1 VADPALHLLAGPNG
15 SGKTTFYERVLLPVT
30 NLRFVNADLIAAAT
44 WPGTEAEHAYEASA
58 LATDQRSRLIAER
71 VSFAT
76 ETVFSHPSKL
86 ELIAAASQAGYL
98 VTLHVVA
105 VPVELAVARVVERSV
120 QGGHSVP
127 EHKVRE
133 RYQRLWAYVRQAIDL
148 VDAAH
153 VYDNSRAATPYREI
167 ARYRDGT
174 LVGPAGWPDWI
185 PEDLRTCD
193 G

>member
-1 VADPALHLLAGPNG
+1 MADPALHLVAGPNG
-15 SGKTTFYERVLLPVT
+15 SGKTTFYQRVLLPVT
-30 NLRFVNADLIAAAT
+30 NLGFVNADVIAAAT

-58 LATDQRSRLIAER
+58 LAADQRGRLMAER

-86 ELIAAASQAGYL
+86 ELLSTAARLGYL

-105 VPVELAVARVVERSV
+105 VPVDLAVARVAERV
-120 QGGHSVP
+120 GHGGHSVP

-133 RYQRLWAYVRQAIDL
+133 RYRRLWGYVRQAIDL

-153 VYDNSRAATPYREI
+153 VYDNSRAATPFREI
-167 ARYRDGT
+167 ARYRDGAP
-174 LVGPAGWPDWI
+174 VGPASWPPWI
-185 PEDLRTCD
+185 PDVLRSFD

>member
-30 NLRFVNADLIAAAT
+30 NLGFVNADVIAAAT
-44 WPGTEAEHAYEASA
+44 WPGAEVQHAYEAAA
-58 LATDQRSRLIAER
+58 LAADQRSRLIADR

-76 ETVFSHPSKL
+76 ETIFSHRSKL
-86 ELIAAASQAGYL
+86 ELLSTAARAGYL

-105 VPVELAVARVVERSV
+105 VPVDLAVARIVERV
-120 QGGHSVP
+120 GHGGHSVP
-127 EHKVRE
+127 EDKLRE
-133 RYQRLWAYVRQAIDL
+133 RYQGLWGYVRHAIGL

-153 VYDNSRAATPYREI
+153 VYDNSRAATPFREI
-167 ARYRDGT
+167 ARYRDGA
-174 LVGPAGWPDWI
+174 LVGPASWPPWI
-185 PEDLRTCD
+185 PADLRSFD

>member
-1 VADPALHLLAGPNG
+1 MADPALHLLAGPNG
-15 SGKTTFYERVLLPVT
+15 SGKTTFYQQVLLPVT
-30 NLRFVNADLIAAAT
+30 NLGFVNADVIAAAV
-44 WPGTEAEHAYEASA
+44 WPGAEAEHAYEASA
-58 LATDQRSRLIAER
+58 MAADERSRLIADR

-86 ELIAAASQAGYL
+86 ELLAEAAQAGYL

-105 VPVELAVARVVERSV
+105 VPVDLAVARVVERAA
-120 QGGHSVP
+120 QGGHAVP

-133 RYQRLWAYVRQAIDL
+133 RYQRLWGYVRQAIAL

-167 ARYRDGT
+167 ARFRDGA
-174 LVGPAGWPDWI
+174 LVGPAGWPAWI
-185 PEDLRTCD
+185 PDDLRSLAR
-193 G
+193 

>member
-1 VADPALHLLAGPNG
+1 MADPALHLLAGPNG

-30 NLRFVNADLIAAAT
+30 NLGFVNADLIAAAN
-44 WPGTEAEHAYEASA
+44 WPGAEAEHAYEASA
-58 LATDQRSRLIAER
+58 LAAEQRNRLIAER

-86 ELIAAASQAGYL
+86 ELLATAAAAGYL

-105 VPVELAVARVVERSV
+105 VPVELAVARVVERV
-120 QGGHSVP
+120 GHGGHSVP

-133 RYQRLWAYVRQAIDL
+133 RYDRLWGYVRQAIDL

-174 LVGPAGWPDWI
+174 LVGSADWPPWI
-185 PEDLRTCD
+185 PDELRSFD